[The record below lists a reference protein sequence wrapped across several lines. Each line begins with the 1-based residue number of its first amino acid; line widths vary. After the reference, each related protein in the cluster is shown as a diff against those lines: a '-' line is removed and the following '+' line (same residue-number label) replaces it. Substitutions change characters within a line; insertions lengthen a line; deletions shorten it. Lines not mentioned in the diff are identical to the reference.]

1 MSRYDEVKDLLRG
14 APRRWLVTGVAGF
27 IGSHLLETLLSLDQ
41 EVVGLDNFATGSRD
55 NLSDVT
61 GRVGPGRAA
70 RFEFVEVDVRDPV
83 VCRRAMEG
91 VDAVLHQAALG
102 SVPRS
107 MKDPR
112 ATHGAN
118 VDGFLNVLLTAHE
131 AKVRRFVYASSSSVY
146 GDDPSDPKVED
157 AIGRPL
163 SPYAASKRIDE
174 VYATTFTRSHGI
186 ESVGLRYFNVFGPRQ
201 DPNGPYAAVIPRWI
215 EKLLTAEPC
224 VIFGDG
230 STSRDFS
237 FVENVVQ
244 ANLLAAT
251 APSPHVEPG
260 VFNVACGARTSL
272 LELYSA
278 IRRQVCVYV
287 PAAADRTPRF
297 EAWRPG
303 DILHSRASID
313 RARGHLG
320 YLPSHDLA
328 RGLAETVRW
337 YVERSTRRAARP
349 GTPDAYVSSRVSS

>member
-1 MSRYDEVKDLLRG
+1 MSRYDEVKALLAA
-14 APRRWLVTGVAGF
+14 APRRWLVTGAAGF

-61 GRVGPGRAA
+61 DRVGPARAA
-70 RFEFVEVDVRDPV
+70 RFEFIEGDVRDPI
-83 VCRRAMEG
+83 VCRRATEG

-112 ATHGAN
+112 STHGAN
-118 VDGFLNVLLTAHE
+118 VDGFLNTVLAAHD

-146 GDDPSDPKVED
+146 GDDPSDPKVEET
-157 AIGRPL
+157 IGRQL

-174 VYATTFTRSHGI
+174 VYAATFTRSHGI

-201 DPNGPYAAVIPRWI
+201 DPNGPYAAVVPRWI
-215 EKLLTAEPC
+215 EKLLAGEPC

-237 FVENVVQ
+237 FVQNVVQ
-244 ANLLAAT
+244 ANLLAAM
-251 APSPHVEPG
+251 APSLHVEPG
-260 VFNVACGARTSL
+260 VFNVACGEKTSL
-272 LELYSA
+272 LELYAA
-278 IRRQVCVYV
+278 IRRQVSEYV
-287 PAAADRTPRF
+287 PAAADRTPRL

-303 DILHSRASID
+303 DILHSRACID
-313 RARGHLG
+313 RSRVHLG

-328 RGLAETVRW
+328 RGLAETVPW
-337 YVERSTRRAARP
+337 YAERAIRRALKV
-349 GTPDAYVSSRVSS
+349 GTPDAYVSPRASS